1 MDGEPVPVYDL
12 EGVLARLDGDAALGR
27 EILAVFLQD
36 TPGRLAA
43 LEEAVDRGRPD
54 EVRVLAHALKGAAAN
69 VGALAFS
76 RAAQDVEKAARA
88 GRTSDLPGL
97 AARLAGELA
106 RLARWTAART
116 GSAA

>member
-1 MDGEPVPVYDL
+1 MDGEPVPVYDQ

-43 LEEAVDRGRPD
+43 LEEAVHGGRSD

-69 VGALAFS
+69 VGALAVS
-76 RAAQDVEKAARA
+76 QAAQAVEKAARA
-88 GRTSDLPGL
+88 GLTRDLPGL
-97 AARLAGELA
+97 VTRLAGELA
-106 RLARWTAART
+106 RLVRWAAAPA
-116 GSAA
+116 GSAT

>member
-1 MDGEPVPVYDL
+1 MDGKPAPVYDQ

-43 LEEAVDRGRPD
+43 LEEAVGRGRPD
-54 EVRVLAHALKGAAAN
+54 DVRILAHALKGAAAN

-76 RAAQDVEKAARA
+76 RAAQAVEKAARA
-88 GRTSDLPGL
+88 GLTPDLPGL
-97 AARLAGELA
+97 IARLAGELA
-106 RLARWTAART
+106 RLAQWAGDRA
-116 GSAA
+116 GSDE